1 MDRNFPGVP
10 RIAALLGTGGH
21 VLIRVKSDIRLPR
34 IGAFAPDGSYLAT
47 ISGGG
52 ITLTVR
58 VIEYHVTLAN
68 TSALTSLAD
77 HAPTCP
83 DQDGDYPIPVPGTTV
98 TL

>member
-10 RIAALLGTGGH
+10 RIKAMLATKTH

-34 IGAFAPDGSYLAT
+34 ISPFAPDGSYLAT

-58 VIEYHVTLAN
+58 VVEYHV
-68 TSALTSLAD
+68 AL
-77 HAPTCP
+77 
-83 DQDGDYPIPVPGTTV
+83 DGAATPRSRIERG
-98 TL
+98 